1 MEFRE
6 QVKTARQKLA
16 LSQTALAKK
25 LGVSF
30 PTINRW
36 ENGHGEPHLLAKNAF
51 YEFCK
56 KRGVKFRDNV

>member
-6 QVKTARQKLA
+6 QVKTARQKMG
-16 LSQTALAKK
+16 LSQTALAKE

-36 ENGHGEPHLLAKNAF
+36 ENGHGEPHYVVKNAF
-51 YEFCK
+51 YELCK
-56 KRGVKFRDNV
+56 KRGIKFDE